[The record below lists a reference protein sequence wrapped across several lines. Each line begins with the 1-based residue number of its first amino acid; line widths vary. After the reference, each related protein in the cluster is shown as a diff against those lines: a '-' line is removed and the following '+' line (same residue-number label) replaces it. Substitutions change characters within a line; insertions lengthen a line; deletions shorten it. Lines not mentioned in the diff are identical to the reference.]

1 MMRIVFMGT
10 PDFAV
15 PTLRALLDAG
25 HEVAAVYTQPPRA
38 AGRGLNA
45 RKSPV
50 QVFAEAKHIPVKT
63 PVRLKGDAEQSAFC
77 DLKADAAVVVA
88 YGLLLPRPILEV
100 PRHGCFNVHASLLP
114 RWRGAAPIQRAIM
127 AGDPETGVSIM
138 HMGEGLDTGPVCLAE
153 RVAISPEETAGEL
166 HDRLADV
173 GARLIVEALADLE
186 HGRLVCREQGDS
198 ATYAA
203 KIENADARLDW
214 SRPAVELYNQI
225 RGLSPYPGAW
235 FGAELNGKPERVKV
249 LRAAVAKGTGP
260 PGTVLDGNLTI
271 ACGTDALRLIE
282 VQRAG
287 KRAMKVE
294 DFLRGAA
301 LSPGAKLG

>member
-25 HEVAAVYTQPPRA
+25 HEVAVVYTQPPRA

-50 QVFAEAKHIPVKT
+50 QLLAEAKHIPVLT
-63 PVRLKGDAEQSAFC
+63 PARLKGEAEQSAFR
-77 DLKADAAVVVA
+77 DLKADAAVVIA
-88 YGLLLPRPILEV
+88 YGLLLPRVILEA
-100 PRHGCFNVHASLLP
+100 PRLGCFNVHASLLP

-127 AGDPETGVSIM
+127 AGDAETGVSIM
-138 HMGEGLDTGPVCLAE
+138 HVGEGLDTGPVCLAE

-173 GARLIVEALADLE
+173 GARLMVEALAHLE
-186 HGRLVCREQGDS
+186 HGRLTCREQEDG
-198 ATYAA
+198 ATYAD
-203 KIENADARLDW
+203 KIEAADARLDW
-214 SRPAVELYNQI
+214 SCSASELRNKI
-225 RGLSPYPGAW
+225 RGLSPHPGAW
-235 FGAELNGKPERVKV
+235 FEAGLNGKPERVKV
-249 LRAAVAKGTGP
+249 LRAALAEGDGV
-260 PGTVLDGNLTI
+260 PGTVLDDRLTI
-271 ACGTDALRLIE
+271 TCGAGALRLIE

-287 KRAMKVE
+287 KRAMKAE
-294 DFLRGAA
+294 DFLRGTA
-301 LSPGAKLG
+301 LPPGSKLG